1 MFSSGTYSR
10 VAKKAKINTQD
21 ARRDL
26 ENTARD
32 LQAQIKTRIICH
44 ASSLHQLPTIKELM
58 TKNFPDDIS
67 ILPHTCSPYPGQ
79 TSGIANDP
87 YHKAM
92 RTLDGFRV
100 LMKDYEELSKHES
113 DIRMPSWVRWKQDG
127 MDLQLLSAS
136 LMGHSMKYAEQ
147 NIIPNASRISTN
159 IGNDDIDHI
168 AAELLQETWP
178 QKMGGTW
185 GNTTEGIL
193 QTLFGL
199 AVFLP

>member
-1 MFSSGTYSR
+1 MRDGIWRRQLAIYRHRSR
-10 VAKKAKINTQD
+10 PELFATQ
-21 ARRDL
+21 RKRFIPTKFKHIL
-26 ENTARD
+26 
-32 LQAQIKTRIICH
+32 IFY
-44 ASSLHQLPTIKELM
+44 SSLHQLPTVKELV
-58 TKNFPDDIS
+58 TKNLPDDMPS
-67 ILPHTCSPYPGQ
+67 ILPHTCSSYPGQ
-79 TSGIANDP
+79 TGIANDS
-87 YHKAM
+87 YHKAI

-100 LMKDYEELSKHES
+100 LIKDYEELSKREN
-113 DIRMPSWVRWKQDG
+113 DIRMPSCVQWKQDD

-136 LMGHSMKYAEQ
+136 LMGHSMKCAEQ

-168 AAELLQETWP
+168 AAELLQETWQ
-178 QKMGGTW
+178 QKTGETW